1 MIFDD
6 FTQAEMSTTRKF
18 GGTGLGLSIVK
29 RLVELQHGTIGIK
42 SRKNQGTEIIC
53 RIPFMTG
60 DEKQLKKD
68 IALSISIP
76 EEISK
81 LKILIVDDEEYNRLL
96 FSKILNRW
104 NIKCNEAANGM
115 DALEVLKAD
124 RYDLIF
130 MDIRMP
136 GLDGIKTTQ
145 FIRDEMKISESEM
158 PIIFISAAPL
168 NEEWDTFKKAGMNAF
183 LQKPFTEEMLLRSIL
198 AVMENNS
205 QSTIDHNGENE
216 VNSSASQDKIN
227 LKNLYHIAG
236 GDKQFVK
243 QMLVSF
249 VTTTQKGLK
258 DIQVASMSGQW
269 DSVANLAHK
278 LLPPSRHIGATNLC
292 NLLSTIEK
300 DIRNNNSTESIET
313 LTLKSLREFE
323 AISELLKEQIAKM
336 N

>member
-1 MIFDD
+1 
-6 FTQAEMSTTRKF
+6 
-18 GGTGLGLSIVK
+18 
-29 RLVELQHGTIGIK
+29 
-42 SRKNQGTEIIC
+42 
-53 RIPFMTG
+53 
-60 DEKQLKKD
+60 
-68 IALSISIP
+68 
-76 EEISK
+76 
-81 LKILIVDDEEYNRLL
+81 
-96 FSKILNRW
+96 
-104 NIKCNEAANGM
+104 
-115 DALEVLKAD
+115 
-124 RYDLIF
+124 
-130 MDIRMP
+130 
-136 GLDGIKTTQ
+136 
-145 FIRDEMKISESEM
+145 
-158 PIIFISAAPL
+158 
-168 NEEWDTFKKAGMNAF
+168 MNAF

-236 GDKQFVK
+236 GDEQFVK